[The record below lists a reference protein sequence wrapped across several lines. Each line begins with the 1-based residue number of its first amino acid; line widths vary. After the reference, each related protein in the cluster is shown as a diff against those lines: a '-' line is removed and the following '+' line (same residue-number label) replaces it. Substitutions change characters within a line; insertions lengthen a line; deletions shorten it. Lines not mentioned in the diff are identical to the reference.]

1 MRVLFNTYPWAFD
14 CPGGGEMQLLKCAEH
29 LPMAGVEVLFHDL
42 WHPVF
47 DTVDLVHFF
56 SGMGG
61 SVHFCN
67 YVRRRGLPL
76 VISSSLWV
84 TEETRNLY
92 PLDEIRSQFALAE
105 AIIPNS
111 TSEAEQLAHILDLPR
126 ERFHPVPNGIDPLFL
141 EPVPEQVFRRRFG
154 IEGPF
159 ILNVG
164 NIEPRKNQRALI
176 EAAAPLGLPLVLIGH
191 VRDRDY
197 FERSMQAGADFVRY
211 LGPLDHHDPA
221 LRSAYHACSVF
232 VLPSTLET
240 PGLAALE
247 AAACG
252 AKLAIT
258 RGGSTRE
265 YFGNEAAYLDPGNP
279 TDIRACIVRAMERP
293 CAAQLADK
301 IASRFTWPHVAH
313 DLAGVYATV
322 LSDITKERPAAMRR

>member
-14 CPGGGEMQLLKCAEH
+14 CPGGGEMQLLKYAEY
-29 LPMAGVEVLFHDL
+29 LPKAGVEVVFHDL
-42 WHPVF
+42 WHPGF
-47 DTVDLVHFF
+47 DQVDLVHFF

-84 TEETRNLY
+84 TEETRHLY
-92 PLDEIRSQFALAE
+92 PLDEIRSQFALADT
-105 AIIPNS
+105 IIPNS
-111 TSEAEQLAHILDLPR
+111 EIEADQLVRILNLPR
-126 ERFHPVPNGIDPLFL
+126 ERFKPVPNGADPLFL
-141 EPVPEQVFRRRFG
+141 QPVPEEVFRRRFG
-154 IEGPF
+154 VEGLF

-164 NIEPRKNQRALI
+164 NIEPRKNQRTLI
-176 EAAAPLGLPLVLIGH
+176 EAMQSLGLPLVLIGH

-197 FERSMQAGADFVRY
+197 FEHAMAAGAGFTRY

-221 LRSAYHACSVF
+221 LRSAYRACSVF

-252 AKLAIT
+252 ARLVIT
-258 RGGSTRE
+258 TEGSTRE
-265 YFGNEAAYLDPGNP
+265 YFGEEAVYVDPGDP
-279 TDIRACIVRAMERP
+279 RGIRAQIEREII
-293 CAAQLADK
+293 AAGSPELKFRIAKRYVWDR
-301 IASRFTWPHVAH
+301 IASQLRTTYEA
-313 DLAGVYATV
+313 V
-322 LSDITKERPAAMRR
+322 LPKTGTAEPS